1 MRRKIDFLTLLD
13 FERAELDE
21 ILAQAEALKRSWR
34 AGESVTALKGMVL
47 GLVFHKPSLRTRL
60 SFEVGMRQ
68 LGGSAL
74 YITDAEIGFGRRETI
89 GDIGE
94 VMSRYLDGI
103 MIRTFSQEHVVA
115 LARAAAIPVLNG
127 LTDWVHPCQ
136 ILADLFT
143 LREKGFALD
152 GLRVAYV
159 GDGNNVTNSWIH
171 ATRAFE
177 LDLRIATPAGYEPD
191 RSSVE
196 RVRDGGRGKVRLFH
210 EPLAAVAG
218 AQVIYTDTWTSMGQE
233 GETEARRAV
242 FPPFQVN
249 DALLAAA
256 DPAAVVMHCL
266 PAHRGEE
273 ITDAVMD
280 GPRSIVFDQAENRLH
295 AQKGIMLHCLG

>member
-1 MRRKIDFLTLLD
+1 MAKVDFLTLLD
-13 FERAELDE
+13 FSRHELED
-21 ILAQAEALKRSWR
+21 ILGKAEALKRRWR
-34 AGESVTALKGMVL
+34 AGESETALRGRVL

-94 VMSRYLDGI
+94 VMSRYLQGI
-103 MIRTFSQEHVVA
+103 MIRTFSQANVVA
-115 LARAAAIPVLNG
+115 LARAASIPVVNG

-143 LREKGFALD
+143 LREKGLALD

-171 ATRAFE
+171 AAMAFE
-177 LDLRIATPAGYEPD
+177 LDLRVATPAGYEPD
-191 RSSVE
+191 PTSVA
-196 RVRDGGRGKVRLFH
+196 RVAAGGRGKVRLFH
-210 EPLAAVAG
+210 DARAAVEG
-218 AQVIYTDTWTSMGQE
+218 AQVVYTDTWASMGQE
-233 GETEARRAV
+233 AEAEARRLV

-249 DALLAAA
+249 AALLAAA
-256 DPAAVVMHCL
+256 APRAFVMHCL
-266 PAHRGEE
+266 PAHRNEE
-273 ITDAVMD
+273 ITDEVID
-280 GPRSIVFDQAENRLH
+280 GPQSIVFDQAENRLH
-295 AQKGIMLHCLG
+295 AQKGILLHCLG